1 MSQATKAFRISKL
14 EPHHVTALNVLSSTP
29 QTLAAIASALG
40 TTQDDAEKKLAILI
54 DEGLAARTVGSRTSA
69 KYTAV

>member
-1 MSQATKAFRISKL
+1 MSAATKAFRTSKL
-14 EPHHVTALNVLSSTP
+14 ETHHVTALNVLSSTP

-40 TTQDDAEKKLAILI
+40 ITQDLAERQLSVLI

-69 KYTAV
+69 RYTAA